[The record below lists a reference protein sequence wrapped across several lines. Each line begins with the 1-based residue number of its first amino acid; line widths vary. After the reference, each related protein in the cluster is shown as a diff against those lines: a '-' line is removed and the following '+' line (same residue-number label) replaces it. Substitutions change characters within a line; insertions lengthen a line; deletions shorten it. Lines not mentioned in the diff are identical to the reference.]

1 MVSIM
6 GLEQARAHANML
18 ASQAA
23 QYLVSF
29 GDRAANL
36 VALTDFVVSRR
47 S

>member
-1 MVSIM
+1 
-6 GLEQARAHANML
+6 ML

-23 QYLVSF
+23 HYLVSF

-36 VALTDFVVSRR
+36 VALTNFVVSRR